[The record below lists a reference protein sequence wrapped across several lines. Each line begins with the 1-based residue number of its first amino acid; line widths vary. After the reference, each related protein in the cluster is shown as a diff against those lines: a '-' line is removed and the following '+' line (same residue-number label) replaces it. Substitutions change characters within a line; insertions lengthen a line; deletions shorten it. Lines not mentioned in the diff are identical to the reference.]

1 MTIVKVVTSATKYQF
16 RHEQRFLFKT
26 STEKAADNEDSS
38 SSNAQAQDSSRS
50 QWTFLRDILLPSA
63 ALSSDMCIQT
73 VGNQNQKRVCVAYE
87 VSSVV
92 SIFQLCIDFADVAR
106 ALQGGEEA
114 APTEDVIMKL
124 EKISTDFHS
133 SNGSAQAGTTRLFEY
148 SILYM

>member
-26 STEKAADNEDSS
+26 STEKAAENED
-38 SSNAQAQDSSRS
+38 SSNAQAQDSSRT
-50 QWTFLRDILLPSA
+50 QWTFLRDILLPSD

-114 APTEDVIMKL
+114 VPAEDVIMKL
-124 EKISTDFHS
+124 EKISTDFQS
-133 SNGSAQAGTTRLFEY
+133 SNSYAQPGTSRLFEY

>member
-38 SSNAQAQDSSRS
+38 SNAKAQDSSRS

-73 VGNQNQKRVCVAYE
+73 VGNQIQKRVCVAYE

-92 SIFQLCIDFADVAR
+92 SIFQLCIDFAVVAR

-124 EKISTDFHS
+124 EKISTDFQS
-133 SNGSAQAGTTRLFEY
+133 SYGSAQPGISRLFQY

>member
-1 MTIVKVVTSATKYQF
+1 MTSATKYQF

-26 STEKAADNEDSS
+26 STEKAAENED
-38 SSNAQAQDSSRS
+38 SSNAQAQDSSSS

-92 SIFQLCIDFADVAR
+92 SIFQLCIDFAVVAR

-114 APTEDVIMKL
+114 APAEDVIMKL

-133 SNGSAQAGTTRLFEY
+133 SYDSAQPGTSRLFQY